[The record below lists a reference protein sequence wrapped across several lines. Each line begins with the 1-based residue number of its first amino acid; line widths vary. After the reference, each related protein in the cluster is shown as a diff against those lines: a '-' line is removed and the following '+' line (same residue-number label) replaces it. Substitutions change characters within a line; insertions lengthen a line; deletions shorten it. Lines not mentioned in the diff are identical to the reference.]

1 MSYSLTQLSER
12 GTYALPFSSHLLTN
26 PDRARRPP
34 PQQQRRRRNRARVRP
49 TARAR
54 AGVGAEAVAMHSAV
68 ASGVASG
75 RQGDGARA
83 VGGGKGAR
91 PADGETQPRGQ
102 GLHLPRQQRGP
113 TAGHHRPPRTVRR
126 GGEGDPRGA
135 HPERDQTGQRCLH
148 VIVGKGTYSESGV
161 GKLAPAVA
169 RICRELGLS
178 YREEENAGRI
188 YVWLRP
194 CTSGEGVMPP
204 GCGYQQQQHHG
215 AGHILLQHH
224 GGQSGYPGGQQH
236 HGGGHHHQQQQ
247 QEPDR
252 VEAVAK
258 KVLPKIFKKMGE
270 CCVIM

>member
-1 MSYSLTQLSER
+1 MER
-12 GTYALPFSSHLLTN
+12 HNLAARDYIFRANSADLP
-26 PDRARRPP
+26 PDTIDLHGLFVEEAKEILEARI
-34 PQQQRRRRNRARVRP
+34 Q
-49 TARAR
+49 
-54 AGVGAEAVAMHSAV
+54 SAT
-68 ASGVASG
+68 
-75 RQGDGARA
+75 RQGSDG
-83 VGGGKGAR
+83 
-91 PADGETQPRGQ
+91 
-102 GLHLPRQQRGP
+102 
-113 TAGHHRPPRTVRR
+113 
-126 GGEGDPRGA
+126 
-135 HPERDQTGQRCLH
+135 LH
-148 VIVGKGTYSESGV
+148 VIVGKGTHSESGV
-161 GKLAPAVA
+161 GKLVA